1 MSELYDILVETPPT
15 KVILLALDQGLWDC
29 ERSLAELAALC
40 EANHM
45 EAVAEV
51 TQKRQTPETGI
62 VLGSGKLEEAAAAA
76 AELGAVCAV
85 FDGELTGSQI
95 RNISTALGGLEVIDR
110 TMLILEIFRSRAVTN
125 EGKLQTELALL
136 RYRLPRLQ
144 GMGES
149 LSRQGGGGG
158 GGGGAR
164 RGAGETK
171 LELDR
176 RHVHARID
184 ALAEKLAE
192 MEKRRGE
199 SRKARAK
206 TGMPVVSLVGYT
218 NVGKS
223 SLMNALCG
231 PSVAEADMLFATL
244 DPTSRKLVLPSGMA
258 VLLVDTVGFVS
269 RLPHNLVEAF
279 KSTLEE
285 AAWSDVIVRVADA
298 GDAQREEQLAVT
310 DEVLDGLDCADI
322 PRLTVYNKCDKP
334 GALSFD
340 PDILLTSAK
349 ATAST
354 SCWPSWTRPSATAST
369 PSAFSCPTISWASPP
384 PCGSAAA
391 SSSRSTAK
399 TAFISKA
406 SSRPKTSTASRA
418 IWSED
423 PHTKRTGLRGVRF
436 FCFSRHQPAA
446 GGASSA
452 PISWSYRPVNTRSGR
467 AAVSARA
474 AVSRSSSVS
483 SSSTGGKCASTSSS
497 CFLTSRA
504 TKMPREVR

>member
-1 MSELYDILVETPPT
+1 MSELYDILTETPPT
-15 KVILLALDQGLWDC
+15 KVVLLALDQGLWDC
-29 ERSLAELAALC
+29 ERSLAELSALC

-45 EAVAEV
+45 EAVAQI

-62 VLGSGKLEEAAAAA
+62 VLGSGKLEEASLAAQTMG
-76 AELGAVCAV
+76 AECAV

-95 RNISTALGGLEVIDR
+95 RNISNALGGLEVIDR
-110 TMLILEIFRSRAVTN
+110 TMLILEIFRSRAV
-125 EGKLQTELALL
+125 
-136 RYRLPRLQ
+136 
-144 GMGES
+144 
-149 LSRQGGGGG
+149 
-158 GGGGAR
+158 
-164 RGAGETK
+164 TK

-285 AAWSDVIVRVADA
+285 AAWSDVIIRVADA
-298 GDAQREEQLAVT
+298 GDEQREEQLSVT

-334 GALSFD
+334 NNTGRTGC
-340 PDILLTSAK
+340 I
-349 ATAST
+349 
-354 SCWPSWTRPSATAST
+354 WR
-369 PSAFSCPTISWASPP
+369 
-384 PCGSAAA
+384 
-391 SSSRSTAK
+391 
-399 TAFISKA
+399 A
-406 SSRPKTSTASRA
+406 SSRPRICTALRA
-418 IWSED
+418 IWSD
-423 PHTKRTGLRGVRF
+423 RRIRF
-436 FCFSRHQPAA
+436 
-446 GGASSA
+446 
-452 PISWSYRPVNTRSGR
+452 
-467 AAVSARA
+467 
-474 AVSRSSSVS
+474 
-483 SSSTGGKCASTSSS
+483 K
-497 CFLTSRA
+497 
-504 TKMPREVR
+504 